1 MKKCFFALML
11 SFFAISCQKADT
23 SLANKDELLREKFF
37 NYLGSNNINESMLV
51 SITRYNI
58 WKEINW
64 DKEPEKHF
72 YEDKK
77 LSGLIFYLQGDERS
91 FNYRSLILYYSSS
104 ELLPVLITSEKL
116 MNGTNKVSYSKLN
129 GDLYYNFTMDE
140 NYRIV
145 NTIRLESISFPKT
158 FKNEFQNLKTRDNV
172 ISEKTEGG
180 RGSSCLES
188 TNTWRECVTCI
199 LNEFSSDPFA
209 GLVCMVYGPACAALI
224 ALSCGVA
231 QL

>member
-1 MKKCFFALML
+1 
-11 SFFAISCQKADT
+11 
-23 SLANKDELLREKFF
+23 
-37 NYLGSNNINESMLV
+37 
-51 SITRYNI
+51 
-58 WKEINW
+58 
-64 DKEPEKHF
+64 
-72 YEDKK
+72 
-77 LSGLIFYLQGDERS
+77 
-91 FNYRSLILYYSSS
+91 
-104 ELLPVLITSEKL
+104 
-116 MNGTNKVSYSKLN
+116 
-129 GDLYYNFTMDE
+129 MDE

-145 NTIRLESISFPKT
+145 NTNRLESISFPKT

-209 GLVCMVYGPACAALI
+209 GLGCMVYGPACAALI